1 MVPGDGRGEEWH
13 ISSLQLMTLQKK
25 NKKASSYSS
34 RKQNDLGVPGFFFF
48 FFFPSSETSYEG
60 QTLLLVKRVP
70 GSPVSE
76 VSGEESPEK
85 ILPRDKCKRP
95 PFIIHVH
102 FQTAHKKG
110 KGCSQQ

>member
-1 MVPGDGRGEEWH
+1 
-13 ISSLQLMTLQKK
+13 MTLQKK

-34 RKQNDLGVPGFFFF
+34 RKQNDLGALGFFFF
-48 FFFPSSETSYEG
+48 SSSETSYEG

-70 GSPVSE
+70 ESPVSE

-102 FQTAHKKG
+102 FQTAQKKG

>member
-1 MVPGDGRGEEWH
+1 
-13 ISSLQLMTLQKK
+13 MTLQKK
-25 NKKASSYSS
+25 NKDFSYSS

-48 FFFPSSETSYEG
+48 SSSETSYEG
-60 QTLLLVKRVP
+60 QTLLLVNRVP
-70 GSPVSE
+70 ESPVSE

-95 PFIIHVH
+95 PFTIHVH
-102 FQTAHKKG
+102 FQMARKKG